1 MIQVTTNLRLVGA
14 LAFTLVA
21 FGAYGQTPSVGR
33 SLCQGVGAAPQ
44 EPAGE
49 GRTVSVSQYSCLN
62 EGGPFD
68 GSVMTGTTIWDSSKG
83 ASVSLSGSGV
93 IRKQGTLVVYVI
105 TEATNSAT
113 MVDGKVTGFAGTGK
127 GVYQLATGGASS
139 FSGKSFTF
147 KFHSTGFGRF
157 VIDTSM
163 D

>member
-1 MIQVTTNLRLVGA
+1 MTHISRNLRLVGT
-14 LAFTLVA
+14 LAFTLMS
-21 FGAYGQTPSVGR
+21 FGACGQTPMVLR
-33 SLCQGVGAAPQ
+33 SNCQGVGAAPQ

-62 EGGPFD
+62 EGGPLE
-68 GSVMTGTTIWDSSKG
+68 GSVMTGTTIWDSNKG

-93 IRKQGTLVVYVI
+93 IRKPGSLVVYVV
-105 TEATNSAT
+105 TESTNSTT
-113 MVDGKVTGFAGTGK
+113 MVDGKVTGFSGTGK

-139 FSGKSFTF
+139 LAGKSFTF

-157 VIDTSM
+157 VVDTSL